1 LREEQDSA
9 RRHTRRVAEQAATQR
24 VFMSGVCFDA
34 GRDHSRRWP
43 LASARNRLPLG
54 SVLWICP
61 LIQEFDS
68 MTEKII
74 KVPGPDHPI
83 TVEPAQARV
92 VVTVAG
98 RVIADTRNALVLR
111 EASYPPVY
119 YIPRNDVEMT
129 LLERTDHTTY
139 CPYKGD
145 CAYYSIPIGGE
156 RTVNAVWTYE
166 SPYAP
171 VKEIA
176 QHLAFYPNRVDSIEV
191 QPAG

>member
-1 LREEQDSA
+1 
-9 RRHTRRVAEQAATQR
+9 
-24 VFMSGVCFDA
+24 
-34 GRDHSRRWP
+34 
-43 LASARNRLPLG
+43 
-54 SVLWICP
+54 
-61 LIQEFDS
+61 

-83 TVEPAQARV
+83 TIEPDKAHV

-111 EASYPPVY
+111 EAAYPPVY

-129 LLERTDHTTY
+129 LLERTDHVTY

-145 CAYYSIPIGGE
+145 CAYYSIPLGGE
-156 RTVNAVWTYE
+156 RAVNPVWTYE

-176 QHLAFYPNRVDSIEV
+176 QHLAFYPNRVDSIDV
-191 QPAG
+191 QPAE